1 MIKNYLIAL
10 CDLLDI
16 NMPSVS
22 YDTSKFNS
30 KTMMS
35 MAEINEKGSKIY
47 LMKKSNPDPDYL
59 FAIAHEMRHIWQAK
73 TNMDLYLSNYKTAN
87 QFSSVNEYNLQLAE
101 VDANA
106 FAAIVMINMFGVK
119 PTWNNLSDKVIATVE
134 QQMNSMIDEI
144 NSNFS

>member
-1 MIKNYLIAL
+1 
-10 CDLLDI
+10 
-16 NMPSVS
+16 MPSVS

-119 PTWNNLSDKVIATVE
+119 PTWNNLSDKVIAAIE
-134 QQMNSMIDEI
+134 QQMNSIIEEI

>member
-30 KTMMS
+30 KTMMA

-59 FAIAHEMRHIWQAK
+59 FAIAHEMRHICQAK

-119 PTWNNLSDKVIATVE
+119 PTWNNLSDKVIAIVE

>member
-1 MIKNYLIAL
+1 
-10 CDLLDI
+10 
-16 NMPSVS
+16 
-22 YDTSKFNS
+22 
-30 KTMMS
+30 

-73 TNMDLYLSNYKTAN
+73 TNMDLYLSNYKTAS
-87 QFSSVNEYNLQLAE
+87 QFSSINEYNLQLAE

-119 PTWNNLSDKVIATVE
+119 PTWNNLSDKVIAAIE
-134 QQMNSMIDEI
+134 QQMNSIIEK
-144 NSNFS
+144 N